1 MTAVATLVGTFRLGR
16 DVEVRTLADGE
27 PTANLTLAYNWGRRD
42 PSTGKRLTQWIEAQF
57 WGRRVVQFAPSLV
70 RGTLVWAVLDDVHVD
85 RHVPAGAAEPR
96 HKLAARV
103 GRIEI
108 LSPRADV
115 DDCELPAA
123 TMTRSARHQP

>member
-27 PTANLTLAYNWGRRD
+27 PTANLTLAYN
-42 PSTGKRLTQWIEAQF
+42 